1 MRRGELADLTAFI
14 AVADHLSFRAAAVRL
29 GVTPSALS
37 HTVRQLEERV
47 GVRLLNRTTRSVSPT
62 DAGRRL
68 LERLRPAIDQI
79 AGALD
84 DLNGERSRPFG
95 RLRIYATHLAGAAVL
110 APVWARFLS
119 TYPDVD
125 LEVALDDAST
135 DIVAR
140 GFDAGIG
147 SRDLAAADMVAVR
160 VMAPMKVAIVGA
172 PGYFA
177 RRPPPRLPDDLGHHE
192 CIQFRRGSDGSIFD
206 WAFERAGR
214 SRRISVAGRLMVND
228 PRMCVRAAVDGLGIA
243 YTIEALAEPFL
254 RSGQLVRVLEDWSP
268 CFDGMFLYYPG
279 HRQVPA
285 PLRALIDMIRVSSST
300 LARKRPALANPFCGQ
315 ACEPA
320 AEGHASRGNGA
331 GLQKDAGPAIEPRV
345 PDHAVAPGVLPQ
357 MSLRSSRP

>member
-14 AVADHLSFRAAAVRL
+14 AVADNLSFRAAAVRL

-37 HTVRQLEERV
+37 HTVRQLEERL
-47 GVRLLNRTTRSVSPT
+47 GVRLLHRTTRSVAPT

-84 DLNGERSRPFG
+84 DLNGERARPFG
-95 RLRIYATHLAGAAVL
+95 RLRIYATHLAAAAVI

-119 TYPDVD
+119 VCPDVH
-125 LEVALDDAST
+125 LELVLDDAAT

-147 SRDLAAADMVAVR
+147 PTDRVAADMIAVR
-160 VMAPMKVAIVGA
+160 VMAPMKVAVVGA

-177 RRPPPRLPDDLGHHE
+177 RRPPPRTPDDLDGHE
-192 CIQFRRGSDGSIFD
+192 CIQFRRGSDGSTVG
-206 WAFERAGR
+206 WAFKRDGR
-214 SRRISVAGRLMVND
+214 SRRIPITGRLMVND
-228 PRMCVRAAVDGLGIA
+228 PRICVRAAVDGLGIA
-243 YTIEALAEPFL
+243 YTLEALAEPFL

-268 CFDGMFLYYPG
+268 CFEGMFLYYPG

-285 PLRALIDMIRVSSST
+285 ALRALIDMIRVSSS
-300 LARKRPALANPFCGQ
+300 APASRRPAPANPFAGCCGR
-315 ACEPA
+315 ATEPA
-320 AEGHASRGNGA
+320 A
-331 GLQKDAGPAIEPRV
+331 
-345 PDHAVAPGVLPQ
+345 
-357 MSLRSSRP
+357 